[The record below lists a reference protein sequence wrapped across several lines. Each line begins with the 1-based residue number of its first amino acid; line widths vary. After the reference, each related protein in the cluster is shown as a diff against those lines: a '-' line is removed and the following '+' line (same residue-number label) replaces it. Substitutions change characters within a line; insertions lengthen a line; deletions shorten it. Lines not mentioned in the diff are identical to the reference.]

1 MSLSAVDQVLKR
13 RSPWQIQRAVVF
25 ALMMRELKTRF
36 GGHWTGVFWMF
47 AEPIAEL
54 LMFLWMNTAI
64 RGRISRDGYDFIVFL
79 LAGATGF
86 RMFRALWN
94 RLSHAASANRGL
106 FGFKQVK
113 PMDAFVARTALYVVL
128 EIAIFLMTALL
139 LARMGYGPM
148 VPHDILA
155 FMGVLSQFVLFGLA
169 LGIIFAVLLDVAP
182 RLDAVTSVLTMPIMI
197 LSGVIF
203 RLDQLPPE
211 VIQLLLY
218 NPLLHLVEM
227 SRVAYLPSYRPLQ
240 GANILYPSMWTIC
253 AVTLALMLYR
263 WRHRQLIAS

>member
-1 MSLSAVDQVLKR
+1 MSLSAVDQVLVR
-13 RSPWQIQRAVVF
+13 RSSWQIQRAVVF

-47 AEPIAEL
+47 AQPIAEL
-54 LMFLWMNTAI
+54 LMFLWMNTVI
-64 RGRISRDGYDFIVFL
+64 RGRIERDGYDFVVFL

-94 RLSHAASANRGL
+94 RLSHAASANKGL

-113 PMDAFVARTALYVVL
+113 PMDAYIARAALYVVL

-139 LARMGYGPM
+139 LARIGYGPM
-148 VPHDILA
+148 VPGDILA
-155 FMGVLSQFVLFGLA
+155 FMGVLSTFVLFGLGM
-169 LGIIFAVLLDVAP
+169 GIVFSVLLDVAP
-182 RLDAVTSVLTMPIMI
+182 RLEALTHVLTMPLMI

-203 RLDQLPPE
+203 RLDRLPPE
-211 VIQLLLY
+211 VIQMLLY

-227 SRVAYLPSYRPLQ
+227 SRAAYLPSYVPLQ
-240 GANILYPSMWTIC
+240 GANMTYPGIWTLC
-253 AVTLALMLYR
+253 TLTLAMMLYR
-263 WRHRQLIAS
+263 WRRLQLIAS